1 MQDLVLVEQFLNT
14 LDERRFGRHGR
25 DHPPTDELVSVP
37 ALARWL
43 EARGRAAPARE
54 LGSDDVSAARA
65 LRAAL
70 RAACTGDRGS
80 RAAEALAGF
89 PLRLTADPSGDLRLA
104 AVGDAAG
111 LGAVVEAVAVSVAT
125 GRWARLK
132 LCASPDC
139 RWAFL
144 DTSRNG
150 GGRWCSMEV
159 CGNRH
164 KTRSYRQRR
173 AS

>member
-1 MQDLVLVEQFLNT
+1 MDLVLVEQFLNT
-14 LDERRFGRHGR
+14 LDERSFSRHGKN
-25 DHPPTDELVSVP
+25 HAWTDELTSVQ
-37 ALARWL
+37 ALSRWL
-43 EARGRAAPARE
+43 QTRGLVDAGQE
-54 LGSDDVSAARA
+54 LGSADLSAACT

-70 RAACTGDRGS
+70 RDVLTSGDGS
-80 RAAEALAGF
+80 RVAEALAGF
-89 PLRLTADPSGDLRLA
+89 PLRLEADTSGSLRLMA
-104 AVGDAAG
+104 AGGAAG
-111 LGAVVEAVAVSVAT
+111 LGAIVETVAVSVAN

-139 RWAFL
+139 RWAFY

-164 KTRSYRQRR
+164 KTRTYRQRR
-173 AS
+173 VI